1 MPILVVGTEK
11 NFAALRPRLF
21 AGRVSPKAAGEVSAA
36 IREANPHADLDKLEP
51 GTVLTIPETDKVSVR
66 GELSLGETV
75 RAAVEGLS
83 NAGKSA
89 LEELTATAAARES
102 EASEERKQ
110 LAKTLRSKELDGVT
124 RQDKALAADLDA
136 AREAVAE
143 EEQRSGERA
152 AALERAKAEWTKE
165 LDALKGLFD

>member
-21 AGRVSPKAAGEVSAA
+21 AGRVSPKAAGEVAAA
-36 IREANPHADLDKLEP
+36 IRAANPHADLDKLAP
-51 GTVLTIPETDKVSVR
+51 GTVLTIPEAANVSVR

-75 RAAVEGLS
+75 RGAIEGLS

-89 LEELTATAAARES
+89 LEELAATAGAREA

-110 LAKTLRSKELDGVT
+110 LAKTLRSKELDAT
-124 RQDKALAADLDA
+124 RKDKALAADLDA
-136 AREAVAE
+136 ARNAVAE
-143 EEQRSGERA
+143 EDKRGDERA
-152 AALERAKAEWTKE
+152 AKLEQAKAEWTEE
-165 LDALKGLFD
+165 LDAMKGLLA